1 MIQQKKTIRTS
12 NLDVKHL
19 ESNHLS
25 IQFSLGGFSF
35 CVLDKENNNFVALND
50 YIFNEPNNSPQRLIA
65 NISSIFGNEE
75 LLKLKYSSVNVT
87 HINDLF
93 TLVPKPL
100 FNEEKLQEYVSFNT
114 KVYPQDYLVFDEI
127 KNLDIISIFIPYVN
141 INNFLIDQFS
151 HFEYKH
157 NSTVLIENLL
167 SIYKYSLVPK
177 VFAHVANGHFELI
190 VIANKTLQFYNTFKF
205 STKEDFIYYVLFTA
219 EQLELNPEKFE
230 FIFLGNIEKEDDLY
244 NIAYKYIRNV
254 SLLENRSKYSFDE
267 VFTETDKRNYYSIL
281 NQY

>member
-1 MIQQKKTIRTS
+1 MIQRKKKLKTN
-12 NLDVKHL
+12 NLDVNHL
-19 ESNHLS
+19 ENSHLS

-35 CVLDKENNNFVALND
+35 CILDKENNKFIALND

-75 LLKLKYSSVNVT
+75 LLKQKYSSVNVT

-100 FNEEKLQEYVSFNT
+100 FNEDKLQEYVSFNT

-127 KNLDIISIFIPYVN
+127 KNLDIISIFIPFVN
-141 INNFLIDQFS
+141 INNFLIDQYH
-151 HFEYKH
+151 HFEFKH

-190 VIANKTLQFYNTFKF
+190 VIANKKLQFYNTFKF

-219 EQLELNPEKFE
+219 EQLKLNPEKFE
-230 FIFLGNIEKEDDLY
+230 FIFLGNVEKEDSLFK
-244 NIAYKYIRNV
+244 IAYKYIRNV

-267 VFTETDKRNYYSIL
+267 VFTETDKRNYYSL
-281 NQY
+281 LSQY